1 MNNDKVEIET
11 DEWLQMN
18 FPVGSGP
25 HIIAG
30 HDCHVSQDHYMK
42 IEFPKNMDSAFFIIR
57 ETPPE
62 ANGLRGK
69 NDSTIV
75 SFSISRELL
84 LKIVRTIKVS
94 NDIQYNDDIANW

>member
-1 MNNDKVEIET
+1 MNKDKVEIET

-30 HDCHVSQDHYMK
+30 YDCHVSQDHYMK

-75 SFSISRELL
+75 SFTISRELL

>member
-25 HIIAG
+25 SIIVG
-30 HDCHVSQDHYMK
+30 NDCHVSQDHYMK
-42 IEFPKNMDSAFFIIR
+42 IEFPKNSDSAFFVINS
-57 ETPPE
+57 TPDYR
-62 ANGLRGK
+62 NGLRGV
-69 NDSTIV
+69 DEDTVI

-84 LKIVRTIKVS
+84 IKIVQTIKVS
-94 NDIQYNDDIANW
+94 NDIKYNDDFANW

>member
-1 MNNDKVEIET
+1 MNKDKVEIET

-25 HIIAG
+25 SFIVG
-30 HDCHVSQDHYMK
+30 GDCHISQDHYMK
-42 IEFPKNMDSAFFIIR
+42 IEFPKNSDSAFFVINS
-57 ETPPE
+57 TPE
-62 ANGLRGK
+62 YRKGLRGV
-69 NDSTIV
+69 DEEPVI

-94 NDIQYNDDIANW
+94 NHIQHNDDVCEW

>member
-1 MNNDKVEIET
+1 MNDDIVET

-25 HIIAG
+25 DIIVG
-30 HDCHVSQDHYMK
+30 GDCNVSQDHYMK
-42 IEFPKNMDSAFFIIR
+42 IEFPKNSDSAFFVINS
-57 ETPPE
+57 TPE
-62 ANGLRGK
+62 YRKGLRGV
-69 NDSTIV
+69 DEEPVI

-94 NDIQYNDDIANW
+94 NHIQYNDDVCEW

>member
-1 MNNDKVEIET
+1 MNKDKVEIET

-25 HIIAG
+25 DIIVG
-30 HDCHVSQDHYMK
+30 GDCDISQDHYMK
-42 IEFPKNMDSAFFIIR
+42 IEFPKNSDNAFFIINS
-57 ETPPE
+57 TPE
-62 ANGLRGK
+62 YRNGLRGV
-69 NDSTIV
+69 DEEPVI

-94 NDIQYNDDIANW
+94 NDLIHNDDIEW